1 VNPLAIQVEAA
12 DADWFPALVEHSASL
27 VVVVDA
33 VGTVTFAN
41 PAALAMFGVRHEE
54 VIGANAFRFICPD
67 DLERVTAHLAQLL
80 RRPGTSNTD
89 TVRFVSATGD
99 LRVLETVATNLLDD
113 EIVSGIVINGHDVT
127 ERDQYL
133 TRLETTLDTVTVAV
147 SNMVELRDPYTAG
160 HQRQVAQIAVA
171 IARHLVL
178 PEEDIKGIEV
188 AATIH
193 DIGKIALP
201 AEILTRPGRLSPA
214 ELEIVKTHAQAGH
227 DVVAEILFPWPVAE
241 MVLQH
246 HERLDGSGYPN
257 GLKARDILMG
267 SRIVAVADVVSAM
280 SSHRPYRPALGLA
293 VALDELQANSG
304 RLYDS
309 DAVDACGRLYS
320 LNALP
325 VG

>member
-1 VNPLAIQVEAA
+1 MSLAEQVEAA
-12 DADWFPALVEHSASL
+12 HADWFPALVEHSTSL
-27 VVVVDA
+27 VVVVDG

-41 PAALAMFGVRHEE
+41 PAGLAIFGARHEE
-54 VIGANAFRFICPD
+54 VIGASALRFICPD
-67 DLERVTAHLAQLL
+67 DVERLTARLAQLL
-80 RRPGTSNTD
+80 SRPGTSNTD
-89 TVRFVSATGD
+89 MVRFVSATGD

-178 PEEDIKGIEV
+178 LEEDIKGIEV

-193 DIGKIALP
+193 DIGKIAVP
-201 AEILTRPGRLSPA
+201 AEILTRPGRLNPA

-227 DVVAEILFPWPVAE
+227 DVVADVPFPWPVAE

-257 GLKARDILMG
+257 GVKAGDILMG

-309 DAVDACGRLYS
+309 DVVDACVRLYS

-325 VG
+325 VD